1 MAVCKLEHLFVH
13 TDGRKCCPPATQ
25 VAIFKAEVTPVRPR
39 YQQSTLRWLKQIT
52 RPSRVHSTF
61 HLKFYLQKDPE
72 DLTKSKNAAE
82 CPSKKPFSQQALV
95 EEQEVPESRTLRHC
109 ARHTFQY
116 LGTFLLLSSIFHS
129 GESAYAVLPGISNH
143 VERPQHELHC

>member
-25 VAIFKAEVTPVRPR
+25 VAIFKAEMKPVRPR
-39 YQQSTLRWLKQIT
+39 YHQSTLRRLKQIT
-52 RPSRVHSTF
+52 CPSRVHSTF

-95 EEQEVPESRTLRHC
+95 EKQEVPESRTLRH
-109 ARHTFQY
+109 ATHISVPWDF
-116 LGTFLLLSSIFHS
+116 
-129 GESAYAVLPGISNH
+129 SATIIYFPFWRISLC
-143 VERPQHELHC
+143 RSTGDQQSCRKAST